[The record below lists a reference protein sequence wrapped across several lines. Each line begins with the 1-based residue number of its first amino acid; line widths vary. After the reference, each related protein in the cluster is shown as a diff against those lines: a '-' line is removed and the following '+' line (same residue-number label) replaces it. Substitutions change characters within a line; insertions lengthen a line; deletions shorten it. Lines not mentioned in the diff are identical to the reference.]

1 MSAPTN
7 KAVSYDGTITAL
19 LGPTNTGKTHAA
31 IEKMLT
37 HHTGIIGFPL
47 RLLAREAY
55 DKIAGIKGVNSV
67 ALVTGEEKI
76 IPPHARYFLCT
87 VEAMPYERGF
97 DFLAI
102 DEIQLCADPD
112 RGHVFTDRLLHAR
125 GKIETMFMGAETA
138 RPLISNF
145 IRNVTIESKPR
156 FSQLKYEGFQKL
168 TRLPKRS
175 AIVAFSIDDVY
186 RHAEIIRA
194 QKGGTAIVLGA
205 LSPRTRNAQ
214 VAMYQSGEV
223 DYLVATDAIGMG
235 LNMDISHI
243 AFAATRKFDGVRPR
257 TLEPAELAQIA
268 GRAGRHTKDGTF
280 GVTGH
285 IPDFDQETVEAIETH
300 SFPPLESF
308 CWRNTDLEF
317 NSPHQLLRSLE
328 VASGHPALVKGYPAD
343 DYKTLTDLMTK
354 DSVMAL
360 ASNPFSVR
368 ILWEVCQIPD
378 FRKTLVETHSDLATQ
393 IYERLIK
400 PNASE
405 TTPLD
410 NDWVNEQVK
419 RLDTTEGDID
429 TLTARISHIRTWT
442 YITHRSGWVK
452 DGLDWQERTRAIEDR
467 LSDALHEALTKR
479 FVDRRSAI
487 LLRSLKEGNALLA
500 GIQKSGKVIV
510 EGHEVGVLQGF
521 EFIPDET
528 ALGQDRRAILT
539 AARSALKTEI
549 QQRVMTL
556 LNAQPTQ
563 FKLSNDGQI
572 LFQAELN
579 NPLPGL
585 PVAKIMKGTAP
596 YKPDVILF
604 TGELLENQDAKQI
617 LEHLKTWLDT
627 HIKTVLKS
635 LTDLEQTESLP
646 AQARGI
652 AFQMFENWGVV
663 SRTAV
668 DNLLKDLPAEARP
681 ALRNIGIRL
690 GPLFLFLP
698 LMGKPAAVKL
708 KAQLYNIWH
717 GKALPAV
724 TPKDG
729 SVSMVADI
737 TVNDEAFYQAI
748 GYPVFAG
755 RATRI
760 DMLDRVVSAV
770 YDGAK
775 DNRFQAQHSWAEWF
789 GCGVEDLYRIL
800 EALGHKKEELK
811 AEEVKTEAV
820 TSADVIPAP
829 TAEGVQESSGDPALP
844 QAAPPPQPAAKPALA
859 WFQLRRGLAHKEKKQ
874 FTPRHFTAKR
884 DDKKKDSDK
893 EKPKFKKKFDKKP
906 ERKKDEERTYK
917 AEAKQA
923 DSPFA
928 ILKQL
933 QK

>member
-1 MSAPTN
+1 
-7 KAVSYDGTITAL
+7 
-19 LGPTNTGKTHAA
+19 
-31 IEKMLT
+31 
-37 HHTGIIGFPL
+37 
-47 RLLAREAY
+47 
-55 DKIAGIKGVNSV
+55 
-67 ALVTGEEKI
+67 
-76 IPPHARYFLCT
+76 
-87 VEAMPYERGF
+87 
-97 DFLAI
+97 
-102 DEIQLCADPD
+102 
-112 RGHVFTDRLLHAR
+112 
-125 GKIETMFMGAETA
+125 MFMGAETA
-138 RPLISNF
+138 RPLITTLVK
-145 IRNVTIESKPR
+145 NVAVESKPR
-156 FSQLKYEGFQKL
+156 FSHLKYNGFTKL

-175 AIVAFSIDDVY
+175 AIVAFSVDDVY
-186 RHAEIIRA
+186 RLAEIMRA

-223 DYLVATDAIGMG
+223 DYLVATDAIDMG
-235 LNMDISHI
+235 LNMDINHI

-257 TLEPAELAQIA
+257 QLEPAELAQIA

-280 GVTGH
+280 GVTGN
-285 IPDFDQETVEAIETH
+285 IPDFDQEDVEAIETH
-300 SFPPLESF
+300 TFPPLESF
-308 CWRNTDLEF
+308 CWRNTNLEF
-317 NSPHQLLRSLE
+317 NTPHQLLRSLE

-343 DYKTLTDLMTK
+343 DYKTLTELMAK

-360 ASNPFSVR
+360 ADNPFAVR
-368 ILWEVCQIPD
+368 TLWDVCQIPD
-378 FRKTLVETHSDLATQ
+378 FRKALLETHSELAAQ

-400 PNASE
+400 PRASE
-405 TTPLD
+405 VTPLD
-410 NDWVNEQVK
+410 NGWIKEQVS
-419 RLDTTEGDID
+419 RIDSTEGDID
-429 TLTARISHIRTWT
+429 TLMARISHIRTWT
-442 YITHRSGWVK
+442 YITHRSGWVR
-452 DGLDWQERTRAIEDR
+452 DNQNWQERTRAIEDR

-539 AARSALKTEI
+539 AARTALKKEI
-549 QQRVMTL
+549 QHRVMTL

-563 FKLSNDGQI
+563 FKLSDDGQI
-572 LFQAELN
+572 LYQVELN

-585 PVAKIMKGTAP
+585 PVAKIMKGTAAL
-596 YKPDVILF
+596 KPDIVLF

-617 LEHLKTWLDT
+617 LEHLKNWLDA
-627 HIKTVLKS
+627 HIKTTLKN
-635 LTDLEQTESLP
+635 LTDLENTEALP

-652 AFQMFENWGVV
+652 AFQMYENWGVV
-663 SRTAV
+663 PRASV
-668 DNLLKDLPAEARP
+668 DTLLKDLPAEARP
-681 ALRNIGIRL
+681 ALRNLGVRL
-690 GPLFLFLP
+690 GPLYLFLP

-717 GKALPAV
+717 GKPLPAV

-729 SVSMVADI
+729 SVSIVADAQ
-737 TVNDEAFYQAI
+737 TNEEAFYQAI
-748 GYPVFAG
+748 GYPVFSG

-770 YDGAK
+770 YDTAK
-775 DNRFQAQHSWAEWF
+775 DNRFQAQHAWAEWL
-789 GCGVEDLYRIL
+789 GCGVEDLYNIL
-800 EALGHKKEELK
+800 AALGHKREEPK
-811 AEEVKTEAV
+811 AEEAKTEEQAAQPIAV
-820 TSADVIPAP
+820 EEAAPAVEAP
-829 TAEGVQESSGDPALP
+829 AAETPVTTEAATAEATP
-844 QAAPPPQPAAKPALA
+844 QQPAKPALA

-884 DDKKKDSDK
+884 DDKNKDGNK
-893 EKPKFKKKFDKKP
+893 EKPKFKKKKFDKKP
-906 ERKKDEERTYK
+906 ERNRDEERTYK

-928 ILKQL
+928 VLKQL